1 MTHTPGP
8 NTPAT
13 GKTLPEIIAEFN
25 ESEFARLLG
34 MTITDAHDGYAR
46 VTMDCAG
53 KMNPSGVAHGGAI
66 FALADH
72 AFGIASNCG
81 SMHRVAISVS
91 IQYLVPATGT
101 LVAEARQVSDNGKY
115 ASFRVIVYAGER
127 PVATFDGIA
136 LSLSP

>member
-1 MTHTPGP
+1 MTSDPSTS
-8 NTPAT
+8 TT
-13 GKTLPEIIAEFN
+13 EKSLPEIITEFN
-25 ESEFARLLG
+25 ESAFARLLG

-81 SMHRVAISVS
+81 STHRVAVAVS

-101 LVAEARQVSDNGKY
+101 LVAEARQVADTGTY
-115 ASFRVIVYAGER
+115 ASFKVMVYAGER
-127 PVATFDGIA
+127 TVATFDGVA

>member
-1 MTHTPGP
+1 MTHAPGVS
-8 NTPAT
+8 TPAT

-46 VTMDCAG
+46 VTMDCIG

-81 SMHRVAISVS
+81 STHRVAVSVS

-101 LVAEARQVSDNGKY
+101 LVAEARQVADTGKY
-115 ASFRVIVYAGER
+115 ASFQVIVYAGER
-127 PVATFDGIA
+127 PVATFDGVA
-136 LSLSP
+136 FAFSQ

>member
-1 MTHTPGP
+1 MDPCTSTS
-8 NTPAT
+8 NESAAA
-13 GKTLPEIIAEFN
+13 IIADFN
-25 ESEFARLLG
+25 DSAFARLLG
-34 MTITDAHDGYAR
+34 MVITEAHDGYAR
-46 VTMDCAG
+46 VTMDCTG

-66 FALADH
+66 FTLADH

-81 SMHRVAISVS
+81 SMHRVAVSVS

-101 LVAEARQVSDNGKY
+101 LVAEARQVADNGKY

-136 LSLSP
+136 LSLPP

>member
-1 MTHTPGP
+1 MNPSLDP
-8 NTPAT
+8 CTPAPH
-13 GKTLPEIIAEFN
+13 KSADAIIAEFN
-25 ESEFARLLG
+25 DSTFARLLG
-34 MTITDAHDGYAR
+34 MIITEAHDGYAR
-46 VTMDCAG
+46 VTMDCTG

-81 SMHRVAISVS
+81 STHRVAVSVS

-101 LVAEARQVSDNGKY
+101 LVAEARQVADNGKY

-127 PVATFDGIA
+127 PIATFDGIA
-136 LSLSP
+136 FSLSP